1 MRFLEAPRLQTEAYD
16 SGSSLYSKR
25 GIPLGT
31 SISLIVANLV
41 TYRVAEELDKLG
53 VKFAFYSDDSII
65 WSDRYDKIA
74 QAANVIS
81 SISVDMGLTINH
93 AKSDG
98 ITLLTPL
105 GSKRE
110 MAGKDTVSFIG
121 HKIDTQSIS
130 MSDSLVCEA
139 KRRISQLIFF
149 NLLQEPLNGTLNA
162 ERLEPI
168 DRDYSVLLSQIRR
181 YLYGNLREEQVR
193 NYLSRAAPKIH
204 YRGFMSFFPVIDD
217 DDSLRKL
224 DGWLATKIYITLRR
238 RAARLNDLGASALP
252 EPHGRKRTELVNLKV
267 GSVDLSI
274 PGFLRMNK
282 LLRSAALTYGV
293 NAVANPKSAYY
304 YP

>member
-1 MRFLEAPRLQTEAYD
+1 M
-16 SGSSLYSKR
+16 
-25 GIPLGT
+25 GT

-41 TYRVAEELDKLG
+41 TYRIAEELDKLG

-217 DDSLRKL
+217 DSLRKL

-274 PGFLRMNK
+274 PSFLRMNK